1 MLRQENVNATAT
13 RNGNNTR
20 DSAPLQL
27 TPHSAG
33 SALHQPPHLA
43 QGELLGSKHVRVAVH
58 PHGEAKMQDEGVGQ
72 KAGHG
77 YAQLLVE
84 LRQHDKAHIWKSK
97 QRCRRRACDAY
108 ITDGDT
114 SIPTP

>member
-1 MLRQENVNATAT
+1 
-13 RNGNNTR
+13 
-20 DSAPLQL
+20 
-27 TPHSAG
+27 
-33 SALHQPPHLA
+33 
-43 QGELLGSKHVRVAVH
+43 
-58 PHGEAKMQDEGVGQ
+58 MQDEGVGQ